1 MIPSDFD
8 EPTNN
13 QSMFKDL
20 FEFVREQSKIKLGE
34 QLSCVKDAEMIITA
48 DAIDNRILW
57 KPRTHEKA

>member
-34 QLSCVKDAEMIITA
+34 QLSRVKYAEMIITT
-48 DAIDNRILW
+48 DAIDNRIL
-57 KPRTHEKA
+57 